1 MEDVPR
7 LLTDDEVE
15 EIRQGLHHGLHG
27 PVLVKWARE
36 LLADHDARIRIGRR
50 SSPEALRGRYGERHS
65 SGTDDA

>member
-15 EIRQGLHHGLHG
+15 EIRTGLHQGLKG

-36 LLADHDARIRIGRR
+36 LLADHDARVRIGRR
-50 SSPEALRGRYGERHS
+50 YSPEAFRERYGERTS
-65 SGTDDA
+65 NPPEDA